1 MSSDSDKIKSA
12 LDIAMEKA
20 DRLGSFSEE
29 EKQRLKEEELAAAG
43 EALAKRCLGGL
54 PLRDVEAELAGRD
67 EEYRGTIIRHLLA
80 GLADAIDITQGGGSD
95 RALAA
100 IEHFSGD
107 REAVQGIRALFGE
120 YLAAVDGASHGN
132 LDPMVE
138 GKKRELESKGISGSA
153 VKPATETSPEW
164 LRMKEGLEAEYQ
176 DRLAGIKARWTSG
189 SP

>member
-1 MSSDSDKIKSA
+1 MSGDGDKIKSA

-29 EKQRLKEEELAAAG
+29 EKQRLKEEELEAAG
-43 EALAKRCLGGL
+43 EALAKRYLGGL
-54 PLRDVEAELAGRD
+54 PLGDVEAEVAGRD
-67 EEYRGTIIRHLLA
+67 EEHRATIIRHLLA
-80 GLADAIDITQGGGSD
+80 GLADTIDITQDGGSD
-95 RALAA
+95 RTLAA

-120 YLAAVDGASHGN
+120 YLAAADGASHGN
-132 LDPMVE
+132 LDAMAE
-138 GKKRELESKGISGSA
+138 GKRKELESKGISGSA

-164 LRMKEGLEAEYQ
+164 LRVKEGLEAEYQ
-176 DRLAGIKARWTSG
+176 DRLAAIKARWASG